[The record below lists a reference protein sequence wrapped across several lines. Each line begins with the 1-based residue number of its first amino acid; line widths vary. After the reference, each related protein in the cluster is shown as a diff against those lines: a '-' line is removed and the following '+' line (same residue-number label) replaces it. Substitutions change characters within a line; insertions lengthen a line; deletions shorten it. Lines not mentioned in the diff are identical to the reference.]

1 MNYNNFLLFFK
12 FWIPFVILYGS
23 AQFNAQF
30 MFLVKVGP
38 SAEWV
43 EMNRII
49 CEDEGCAVPEKTFVV
64 LKRDD
69 KLYKNKQTFLYTEGF
84 EHAYHVPSKTKFQE
98 MIYLSPQF

>member
-1 MNYNNFLLFFK
+1 MSCTSICVSHNTTPHIQNNLCEVELL
-12 FWIPFVILYGS
+12 S
-23 AQFNAQF
+23 
-30 MFLVKVGP
+30 
-38 SAEWV
+38 
-43 EMNRII
+43 I